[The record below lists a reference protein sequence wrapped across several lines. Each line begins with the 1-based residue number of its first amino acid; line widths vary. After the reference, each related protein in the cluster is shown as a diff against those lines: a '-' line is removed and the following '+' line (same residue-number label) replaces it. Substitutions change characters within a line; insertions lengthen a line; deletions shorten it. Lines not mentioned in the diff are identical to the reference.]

1 MAVLGHGNGGCIQKI
16 LRMWKVLL
24 PMPWLLKSGLKKPIL
39 RTATEKD
46 DKDSTHLYS
55 LSEYKVRPDLKVDKG
70 YR

>member
-1 MAVLGHGNGGCIQKI
+1 MAALGHGNRPYPKI

-24 PMPWLLKSGLKKPIL
+24 LMPWLLKSGLKKPIL

-46 DKDSTHLYS
+46 DEGSAHLYS
-55 LSEYKVRPDLKVDKG
+55 LSEYKVRPDLKLGKG